1 MTFLQRALTPL
12 AAAAATALALTACG
26 TAQDPAEPEPAPTTE
41 PAVAFNDADVAFAQ
55 GMIPHHEQ
63 AVEMAGLAESRAGDE
78 VRDLAEDIAAAQ
90 GPEIE
95 QMTGLL
101 ESWGEAPPEDMED
114 AGHGVMPGMMSDEEM
129 AELEGA
135 EGGEFDALFLEMMIL
150 HHEGAVTMAETE
162 IEEGADPEAQTLAQD
177 VFDAQQAEIEQMTA
191 MLGGE
196 GGAADDD
203 VDSASDEE
211 SADDEDSGDHG
222 GH

>member
-78 VRDLAEDIAAAQ
+78 VRDLAEEIAAAQ

-114 AGHGVMPGMMSDEEM
+114 AGHGDMPGMMSGEEM

-150 HHEGAVTMAETE
+150 HHEGAITMAETE
-162 IEEGADPEAQTLAQD
+162 IEEGADAEARTLAQD

-191 MLGGE
+191 MLGGD
-196 GGAADDD
+196 A
-203 VDSASDEE
+203 ASDEE